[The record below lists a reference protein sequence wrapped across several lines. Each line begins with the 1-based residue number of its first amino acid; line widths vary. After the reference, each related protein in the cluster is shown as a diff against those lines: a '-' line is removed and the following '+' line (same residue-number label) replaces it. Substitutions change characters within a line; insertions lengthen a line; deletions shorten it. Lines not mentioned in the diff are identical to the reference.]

1 MRRDE
6 SRLYEGAGATR
17 CEWVVRHYCLTTGQT
32 IMNNEWR
39 RVRAFPVHFKWKP
52 IHRGGAGPAAVF
64 FNMQVAVFV
73 RVLLG

>member
-1 MRRDE
+1 MNRRLVPDTNGM
-6 SRLYEGAGATR
+6 SAFTPT
-17 CEWVVRHYCLTTGQT
+17 CGQT
-32 IMNNEWR
+32 TMNNEWRR